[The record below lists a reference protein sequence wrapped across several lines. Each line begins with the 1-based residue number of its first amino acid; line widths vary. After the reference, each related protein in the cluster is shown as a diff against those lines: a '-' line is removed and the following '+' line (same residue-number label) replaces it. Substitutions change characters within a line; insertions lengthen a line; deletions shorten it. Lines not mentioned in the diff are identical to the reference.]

1 MKRIEFGELRIGD
14 TARRHITDCLDNNWV
29 SMGPKVK
36 LLEERFAELMGCKY
50 AVAVSSGT
58 AALTAMTLALPEI
71 CKRPVKRGVSK
82 VICPALGFIAN
93 STGIVSG
100 RLVPK
105 WVDIRPENLNIDTSL
120 VEDAIDDD
128 VVAIYA
134 IGTMGCPS
142 DMDKLKAIADKY
154 DLVLFEDG
162 CENYGSKINGEFSHK
177 RAIAGCS
184 SFFTAHLVQGGEGSC
199 IFTDNEQLRDI
210 LFSVRSH
217 GRHPNSAFFD
227 HVRFGTNF
235 KCTDLT
241 ASCALEGVEQFSQ
254 NIKDRKAVWQQLV
267 DYSRQFEEFA
277 WFSNEPDGVGVMPH
291 GFSIT
296 IKPNSGFDIKDL
308 INCFDKSNTHWK
320 KNFGACFSHPAL
332 ADFEHDHC
340 PWAEY
345 CGENGIHIGTHRYM
359 VEENVDRIKNIMKL
373 FFSKP
378 MFSCVLEPIRTY

>member
-14 TARRHITDCLDNNWV
+14 TARHHIADCLDNSWV
-29 SMGPKVK
+29 SMGPKTA
-36 LLEERFAELMGCKY
+36 LLEEKFAELMGCKY

-71 CKRPVKRGVSK
+71 CKRPVKRGVSR

-105 WVDIRPENLNIDTSL
+105 WVDIRPENLNIDASL

-142 DMDKLKAIADKY
+142 DMDKLKRIADKH
-154 DLVLFEDG
+154 DLILFEDA

-184 SFFTAHLVQGGEGSC
+184 SFFTAHLVQGGGEGSC
-199 IFTDNEQLRDI
+199 VFTDDENLRDLLMSI
-210 LFSVRSH
+210 RSH
-217 GRHPNSAFFD
+217 GRKPNNAYFD
-227 HVRFGTNF
+227 HRLFGSNF
-235 KCTDLT
+235 KMTDLSAAVT
-241 ASCALEGVEQFSQ
+241 LGSVDEFNE
-254 NIKDRKAVWQQLV
+254 NISERKAVWRELV
-267 DYSRQFEEFA
+267 DYCEQFKDLA
-277 WFSNEPDGVGVMPH
+277 WFSNEPDGVEVMPH
-291 GFSIT
+291 GFSMT
-296 IKPNSGFDIKDL
+296 VKPNSGVNISDLTNSFDRHNI
-308 INCFDKSNTHWK
+308 HWK

-332 ADFEHDHC
+332 SDFNHDPC

-345 CGENGIHIGTHRYM
+345 CGENGVHIGTHRYIESEDIYRIM
-359 VEENVDRIKNIMKL
+359 VA
-373 FFSKP
+373 
-378 MFSCVLEPIRTY
+378 IREGFE